1 MTYKDLTIKQYKQ
14 VQRILNSDDVD
25 MIKTAR
31 LIAYL
36 KGGDSSAMTAN
47 DIKEGAHLIE
57 FLKEDGGAYRLRD
70 RFRLKGR
77 RFTVV
82 LDARS
87 VPFGKYIDL
96 MNTLKTE
103 DEEET
108 QQHII
113 DNMDKLMALLVVE
126 RTRFKKHLDYNELCE
141 LFNEYLTM
149 DIVLPV
155 TVFFSKVSIALIPHM
170 VDYLERMAGEMQ
182 TAEGTHNI
190 GVGS

>member
-1 MTYKDLTIKQYKQ
+1 
-14 VQRILNSDDVD
+14 
-25 MIKTAR
+25 
-31 LIAYL
+31 
-36 KGGDSSAMTAN
+36 
-47 DIKEGAHLIE
+47 
-57 FLKEDGGAYRLRD
+57 
-70 RFRLKGR
+70 
-77 RFTVV
+77 
-82 LDARS
+82 
-87 VPFGKYIDL
+87 

-103 DEEET
+103 DDEET

-113 DNMDKLMALLVVE
+113 DNMDKLMGLLVVE
-126 RTRFKKHLDYNELCE
+126 RTRFKKHLDYSELCE

-182 TAEGTHNI
+182 TAEDTPNI